1 MRWAAQDPPVR
12 PAGSAVVE
20 EESMTPMILKSNP
33 MSRRRWLSVVGL
45 IAAVL
50 FTGVVGA
57 AGAQEPQAAA
67 ADLTLDEILQRH
79 YEARGGL
86 AAIQALD
93 GIVIKGAFSL
103 QGMEMPIVEYRQRP
117 NLFRTETDFQGMQMV
132 EAYDG
137 KAAWG
142 INPMMGSG
150 KPERQGAEETRTLA
164 MRADLD
170 GPLVDWRRKGSK
182 VELQGKETVDG
193 HEAYKLV
200 VTTKEGLKYTSWI
213 DATTFLERK
222 NLVPAMMQGQP
233 MEIAISVTEWTD
245 VAGTKQPA
253 KVTLVTDMGSFDV
266 VYSDIQVDAE
276 LDPEIFF
283 LPGQKADSALTLE
296 QVLERHIGARAKPG
310 AESVQTLQASGK
322 LGLMGLQLPL
332 EMTFARPRLARL
344 DADMAGSK
352 LTLAFDGTTA
362 WTVSPMQGMPEPEA
376 MPPEAAE
383 AIALF
388 SDFLW
393 GLLAEREA
401 QGLEIELAGIEKVER
416 DETYKLALKRSD
428 GQKREVYLGGEDFLE
443 RKVHLQAVFMGT
455 LQQLD
460 ALLTDYR
467 VVGGLALPHSIQIL
481 SGGNPAA
488 SVTVEGV
495 ETNVAIADGFFS
507 LPAKPA
513 TGAPPGSAP

>member
-1 MRWAAQDPPVR
+1 M
-12 PAGSAVVE
+12 S
-20 EESMTPMILKSNP
+20 TKSNP
-33 MSRRRWLSVVGL
+33 TSRRPSLSTVAL
-45 IAAVL
+45 IAAL
-50 FTGVVGA
+50 LLTGA
-57 AGAQEPQAAA
+57 AGAQEPQAATGP
-67 ADLTLDEILQRH
+67 TLDEILQKH

-93 GIVIKGAFSL
+93 GIVMKGAFSM

-117 NLFRTETDFQGMQMV
+117 NRFRSETDFQGMQII
-132 EAYDG
+132 EAFDG

-142 INPMMGSG
+142 SNPMMGSG
-150 KPERQGAEETRTLA
+150 KPEKQGAEESKTAA
-164 MRADLD
+164 MRADFD
-170 GPLVDWRRKGSK
+170 GTLVDWRRKGAK
-182 VELQGKETVDG
+182 VELAGKEAVDG
-193 HEAYKLV
+193 VDAYKLI

-213 DATTFLERK
+213 DATTYLERK
-222 NLVPAMMQGQP
+222 TLIPAMMQGQP

-253 KVTLVTDMGSFDV
+253 KATLVTDMGSFDI
-266 VYSDIQVDAE
+266 VYQDYQVAPE
-276 LDPEIFF
+276 LDEDLFF
-283 LPGQKADSALTLE
+283 LPGQKANAALTLAE
-296 QVLERHIGARAKPG
+296 ILDRHVKARAKPG

-401 QGLEIELAGIEKVER
+401 QGLEIELAGVEKVER

-443 RKVHLQAVFMGT
+443 RKVHLEAVFMGT

-481 SGGNPAA
+481 SGGAPAA